1 MGSYYT
7 YGATRKDVIA
17 ELTQGFTTEA
27 GTGTQ
32 AIKHCARGNI
42 LYVVHEST
50 TATETY
56 RFIGVYILLKD
67 REGWGYKPMDETMMP
82 YYFNCPVSYIELAE
96 EKPKAGGLGE
106 SSHKW
111 RFRVR
116 EEQALRSRKFRVG
129 QTVNS
134 VSPLNYGGG
143 ATVSRFVVLSVPKG
157 NGQNLICEDADGR
170 VAGRLRLKK
179 THVDTF

>member
-67 REGWGYKPMDETMMP
+67 REGWGYKPMEESMGP
-82 YYFNCPVSYIELAE
+82 YFYSCP
-96 EKPKAGGLGE
+96 LGYLE
-106 SSHKW
+106 IVPHNTNPKW
-111 RFRVR
+111 REGVKEYHARR
-116 EEQALRSRKFRVG
+116 RKVL
-129 QTVNS
+129 TS
-134 VSPLNYGGG
+134 VVET
-143 ATVSRFVVLSVPKG
+143 ATL
-157 NGQNLICEDADGR
+157 
-170 VAGRLRLKK
+170 
-179 THVDTF
+179 